1 MANARLE
8 EGMWSGVC
16 IALLLIAIVEPLPF
30 WHKLNYFSTIV
41 EPLPFW
47 HKLICFHFVKLLK
60 KYLLFVPKF

>member
-16 IALLLIAIVEPLPF
+16 VALLLIA
-30 WHKLNYFSTIV
+30 TV

-47 HKLICFHFVKLLK
+47 HKLICFHFVKLVK
-60 KYLLFVPKF
+60 NYLLFVPKF